1 MEWGTFHERH
11 LLAFQSKVLLGG
23 FPGSA
28 GASFTSA
35 RGKEEKDKGNPQN
48 DKFHI
53 FSCDAASRDHPL
65 KNKQGWEA
73 AERKTSK
80 KERKRRRQ

>member
-1 MEWGTFHERH
+1 MEWGTFPEPR

-35 RGKEEKDKGNPQN
+35 RGKEEKDKGNRW
-48 DKFHI
+48 
-53 FSCDAASRDHPL
+53 SL
-65 KNKQGWEA
+65 E
-73 AERKTSK
+73 
-80 KERKRRRQ
+80 